1 MIIPFNEAKNYPYV
15 LIGFVLLSIL
25 MLSCHTKEVNS
36 ELESIDFNKK
46 YEWKMVTTWPPNFPV
61 LGEGCNRYAEL
72 VEKLSG
78 GRITIKVYGGGELV
92 PPLEVFEAVNSG
104 AAELGGGS
112 PYYWAGKN
120 PAFQYFSG
128 VPFGMNAQQ
137 MTGWMHAG
145 GGYDLWRKFYAKY
158 NLVPFLAGNTGVQ
171 MGGWYNREINS
182 IEDFKGLKMRM
193 PGIGGKVLN
202 AVGATTVLVPG
213 GELYTSLERGVIDA
227 TEWIGPY
234 HDYLMGFHKISKYY
248 YAPGWHEPG
257 TQLEIILNKREYDKL
272 PVDLQNIL
280 QVAAEEVH
288 TWTLASFESK
298 SYEYLQKIKSE
309 TNVEIREFDQSI
321 LSALKLQTEKVLD
334 ELASENEDTKE
345 IYNSYKAYHDNISQW
360 SDYSEK
366 LYYQKLSK

>member
-1 MIIPFNEAKNYPYV
+1 MQYLCGVCFILLLC
-15 LIGFVLLSIL
+15 LIACVDKAEDS
-25 MLSCHTKEVNS
+25 KVEK
-36 ELESIDFNKK
+36 IDFNKT

-61 LGEGCNRYAEL
+61 LGEGCTRYAEL
-72 VEKLSG
+72 VETLSG
-78 GRITIKVYGGGELV
+78 GRIKIKVYGGGELV

-104 AAELGGGS
+104 AAEMGAGS

-145 GGYDLWRKFYAKY
+145 GGYDLWRELYAKY
-158 NLVPFLAGNTGVQ
+158 NLVPFLAGNSGVQ
-171 MGGWYNREINS
+171 MGGWYNREVNDID
-182 IEDFKGLKMRM
+182 DFKGLKMRM

-234 HDYLMGFHKISKYY
+234 HDYLMGFHKIAKYY

-257 TQLEIILNKREYDKL
+257 TQLEIILNKRSYDKL
-272 PVDLQNIL
+272 PPDLQSIL
-280 QVAAEEVH
+280 RVAAEDIH
-288 TWTLASFESK
+288 NWTLASFESK
-298 SYEYLQKIKSE
+298 AFEYLSKIEKESD
-309 TNVEIREFDQSI
+309 VELRQFDQATLNALRAKTNDVLKE
-321 LSALKLQTEKVLD
+321 LSTK
-334 ELASENEDTKE
+334 NEDTKKV
-345 IYNSYKAYHDNISQW
+345 YQSYKSYQDNISKW
-360 SDYSEK
+360 SNYSEK
-366 LYYQKLSK
+366 LYYGLLSK